1 MVTHFLATVIGWY
14 LVILSFLLF
23 FRYDHILTVMKEIIA
38 KPGEFFII
46 AVMTLILGLLLV
58 TSHNIWV
65 MDWPVVI
72 TLFSWVV
79 LVAGILRLFVPEM
92 LLSMWQ
98 PLFNNTVAIK
108 LMTFINLLIGL
119 FLLYH
124 VYYLY

>member
-1 MVTHFLATVIGWY
+1 MVTAFLATVIGWY
-14 LVILSFLLF
+14 LVILSILLF
-23 FRYDHILTVMKEIIA
+23 FRYKHILTVMKELIS

-46 AVMTLILGLLLV
+46 AVITLIMGLLLV

-72 TLFSWVV
+72 TIFSWVV
-79 LVAGILRLFVPEM
+79 LIAGILRLFFPEM
-92 LLSMWQ
+92 ILKMWQ
-98 PLFNNTVAIK
+98 PLFNNTITIK
-108 LMTFINLLIGL
+108 VTTFISLLIGL